1 MDNSFE
7 DWVGQI
13 KSKGK
18 NYCKDCK
25 MIALPEGKELC
36 SFCDP
41 NEFLTPAASVSVP
54 VPEGVNPFAE
64 GYEAGRM
71 SVKPEVNVNP
81 WKEVII
87 EGLVVC
93 HIYRAEHEY
102 NPRLAIDELI
112 DYHCNVALDPRVSHQ
127 AEDLME
133 SGRLEQQKNDVF
145 FIALAAAVGA
155 TIASVFHIVFG

>member
-13 KSKGK
+13 KSKGTK
-18 NYCKDCK
+18 YCKDCK

-41 NEFLTPAASVSVP
+41 NEFITPAASVGVP

-71 SVKPEVNVNP
+71 SVKPEVNANP
-81 WKEVII
+81 WKDVVI
-87 EGLVVC
+87 EGLVTC
-93 HIYRAEHEY
+93 HVYRAEHEY

-112 DYHCNVALDPRVSHQ
+112 DYHCGVALDPKVSSQ
-127 AEDLME
+127 AEDLY
-133 SGRLEQQKNDVF
+133 QQGVRDGEKPNLF
-145 FIALAAAVGA
+145 FLWLSVAVML
-155 TIASVFHIVFG
+155 TIVVAVAGTFW